1 MPRMLD
7 YDPLSHALHEDPYP
21 TYDELR
27 ERHPVYRNPRT
38 GLWAISRYD
47 DVYEALRE
55 PELFSSRRIGVLPG
69 EVEGAERRMPMMILM
84 DPPAHDELRNLV
96 NRSFTPRRIA
106 ELEPRV
112 RQIARALIDDFAE
125 RGSCDLWADFAAPL
139 PTTVIAE
146 LLGIPPADRE
156 MFKEQSTAVVAAAGP
171 TSGPMQAE
179 GAGQA
184 NRVLAEYLAGQFEEK
199 RRRPGDD
206 LLSALLEAE
215 VDGRRLTPPELLG
228 FAILLLIAGNETTT
242 NLICNAAL
250 LLDRHPDQ
258 LRRLAADPGLLPR
271 AIEEFLRCDSPVQG
285 LERDLSE
292 DLDVQG
298 QVIPAGS
305 KLFLLIAAANRD
317 PRRYAQPQRFD
328 VGRWPNRHLAFGFG
342 THFCL
347 GASLARLEAR
357 VSFEELLRRVP
368 EFHVSGPVER
378 LHSAVIRGLLRV
390 PLQFKAA

>member
-1 MPRMLD
+1 MLD
-7 YDPLSHALHEDPYP
+7 YDPQSHALHEDPYP
-21 TYDELR
+21 IYQELR

-55 PELFSSRRIGVLPG
+55 PALFSSRRIGVPPG
-69 EVEGAERRMPMMILM
+69 APDASDRRMPMMILM
-84 DPPAHDELRNLV
+84 DPPDHDELRNLV

-112 RQIARALIDDFAE
+112 RQIARELIDGFAE
-125 RGSCDLWADFAAPL
+125 RGSCDLWAEFAAPL

-146 LLGIPPADRE
+146 LLGIPPSDRE
-156 MFKEQSTAVVAAAGP
+156 MFKEHSTAMVAAAGP
-171 TSGPMQAE
+171 TSMQGPE
-179 GAGQA
+179 AGNA

-206 LLSALLEAE
+206 LLSDLLQAE
-215 VDGRRLTPPELLG
+215 VNGRKLTLPELLG

-242 NLICNAAL
+242 NLISNATL

-258 LRRLAADPGLLPR
+258 LRRLVADPGLIPR

-298 QVIPAGS
+298 QVIPRGA
-305 KLFLLIAAANRD
+305 KLFLLVAAANRD
-317 PRRYAQPQRFD
+317 PRRFADPERFD

-347 GASLARLEAR
+347 GSSLARLEAR
-357 VSFEELLRRVP
+357 VSFEELLRRMP

-390 PLQFKAA
+390 PIEFKAA